1 MRRGLPPLT
10 CRRADS
16 DAVVRVK
23 IAPQLGEW
31 ATLQNGRHE
40 QRLRRRLARHATT
53 SRVQIHLDT
62 DRRRSETKRRRPAGR
77 SKSADDADGGSTS
90 AALPPL
96 SLADTMRFG
105 HDLSL
110 ALGER
115 RAGSRHAQIVEE
127 EQDDDDDDS
136 LELSLSRDVVAA
148 ALDGAVE
155 DAGASRGEGGGEPQ
169 GEKGAGEKKRV
180 LHVSSPT
187 LAEARFVAGSESP
200 GKRREEG
207 STGMFPPLR
216 YERNR
221 RFVWLLA
228 NSFP

>member
-1 MRRGLPPLT
+1 
-10 CRRADS
+10 
-16 DAVVRVK
+16 
-23 IAPQLGEW
+23 
-31 ATLQNGRHE
+31 
-40 QRLRRRLARHATT
+40 
-53 SRVQIHLDT
+53 
-62 DRRRSETKRRRPAGR
+62 
-77 SKSADDADGGSTS
+77 
-90 AALPPL
+90 
-96 SLADTMRFG
+96 MRFG

-127 EQDDDDDDS
+127 EQDDDDDS

-155 DAGASRGEGGGEPQ
+155 DAGASPGEGGGQPQ

-187 LAEARFVAGSESP
+187 LAEARFVAGAESP
-200 GKRREEG
+200 GKRRDEG

-216 YERNR
+216 CERKPTIRLPAR
-221 RFVWLLA
+221 R
-228 NSFP
+228 